1 MDEKWYVGVDLGGT
15 TIKMAFISDYGDLIK
30 KWEIPTDISEKGK
43 NITKDIAKSIDS
55 VLDELGAS
63 KSRLHGI
70 GMGAPGF
77 IDLSRGFIYHAVN
90 IGWVNFP
97 LKERLEMETG
107 LPVVVDNDAN
117 LAAVG
122 EMWRGAG
129 DGAKD
134 LLCVTLGT
142 GVGGGIV
149 SNGKIVHGKNG
160 MGGEIGHITAIPEG
174 GAPCNCGKTGCIET
188 VASATGICR
197 LAREGLQNYPDSL
210 LHKEEEKEGGITAKD
225 VFDAAD
231 QKDELALYVL
241 ELVGYHLGFML
252 ANLGCTI
259 NPGKIVLGGGVSK
272 AGDKIL
278 DPVKR
283 NFEKFALPLVK
294 EGAEFAIASLGNDA
308 GVYGGAYMAKT
319 LHEETVM

>member
-1 MDEKWYVGVDLGGT
+1 MNEKWYAGVDLGGT
-15 TIKMAFISDYGDLIK
+15 TIKMAFISEYGELIK
-30 KWEIPTDISEKGK
+30 KWEIPTDTSDQGK
-43 NITKDIAKSIDS
+43 NITKDIGKSIDEM
-55 VLDELGAS
+55 LDALQVS
-63 KSRLHGI
+63 KEKLNGI

-77 IDLSRGFIYHAVN
+77 IDLSRGFIYKAVN

-107 LPVVVDNDAN
+107 LPVIVDNDAN

-149 SNGKIVHGKNG
+149 ANGKILHGTNG
-160 MGGEIGHITAIPEG
+160 MAGEIGHITAIAEG

-188 VASATGICR
+188 IASATGISR
-197 LAREGLQNYPDSL
+197 LANEGLDAHPDSI
-210 LHKEEEKEGGITAKD
+210 LHAAAAKEGGITSKD
-225 VFDAAD
+225 VFEACE
-231 QKDELALYVL
+231 QNDELALSIL
-241 ELVGYHLGFML
+241 AEVGYHLGLMI
-252 ANLGCTI
+252 ANLSNAI

-272 AGDKIL
+272 AGDQLLK
-278 DPVKR
+278 PVKA
-283 NFEKFALPLVK
+283 NFEKFALPRVK
-294 EGAEFAIASLGNDA
+294 EGAEFAIATLGNDA
-308 GVYGGAYMAKT
+308 GVFGGAWMAKRSC
-319 LHEETVM
+319 EETKM